1 MSTKTVRPWTR
12 ISEGPATDY
21 KILTVREVQVADPR
35 DGSKHPR
42 VLIESPDW
50 VNIIPVTREGQVVL
64 IRQFRFG
71 VWANTL
77 EIPGG
82 MTEPGEDPQ
91 ASAARELEEETGYR
105 PSRVVPLGS
114 CHPNPALQGNR
125 TWSFLA
131 EGCEKVSA
139 GDQDEGEDIAVELVN
154 RSEIPRLIREGQIT
168 HSLVLVAFLLE
179 HLRVTP

>member
-1 MSTKTVRPWTR
+1 LTQNTVRPWTR
-12 ISEGPATDY
+12 LSEGPATDY
-21 KILTVREVQVADPR
+21 KILKVREVQVADPR
-35 DGSKHPR
+35 DGSPHPR

-82 MTEPGEDPQ
+82 MTEPGEAP
-91 ASAARELEEETGYR
+91 ATSAARELEEETGYR
-105 PSRVVPLGS
+105 PERVVPLGS
-114 CHPNPALQGNR
+114 CHPNPALQSNR

-131 EGCEKVSA
+131 EGCEQVNA
-139 GDQDEGEDIAVELVN
+139 GNLDEGEDIAVELVE
-154 RSEIPRLIREGQIT
+154 RADIPRLILEGHIT

-179 HLRVTP
+179 HLRAAQ